1 MFFFLFSQRSCGS
14 FWVYLSISFTKTF
27 YTPLSFFRL
36 GDEMGL
42 AEVNDSIN
50 EFFAFV
56 AEKLHDFPSLTRG
69 EQVGFGCVFLGLLL
83 IILGLVL
90 FVI

>member
-1 MFFFLFSQRSCGS
+1 
-14 FWVYLSISFTKTF
+14 
-27 YTPLSFFRL
+27 
-36 GDEMGL
+36 MGL

-56 AEKLHDFPSLTRG
+56 AEKLRDFPTLSRG
-69 EQVGFGCVFLGLLL
+69 EQGGFVSVFLGLLL

-90 FVI
+90 LVI

>member
-1 MFFFLFSQRSCGS
+1 M
-14 FWVYLSISFTKTF
+14 VVLSLPFTKTF

-56 AEKLHDFPSLTRG
+56 AEKLRDFPTLSRG
-69 EQVGFGCVFLGLLL
+69 EQGGFVSVFLGLLL

-90 FVI
+90 LVI

>member
-1 MFFFLFSQRSCGS
+1 
-14 FWVYLSISFTKTF
+14 
-27 YTPLSFFRL
+27 
-36 GDEMGL
+36 MGL

-56 AEKLHDFPSLTRG
+56 VGKLRDFPRLSRG
-69 EQVGFGCVFLGLLL
+69 EQAGFGSVFLGLFL

>member
-1 MFFFLFSQRSCGS
+1 
-14 FWVYLSISFTKTF
+14 
-27 YTPLSFFRL
+27 
-36 GDEMGL
+36 MGL
-42 AEVNDSIN
+42 AEVNDGIN

-56 AEKLHDFPSLTRG
+56 AEKLRDFPSLTRG

-90 FVI
+90 LVI